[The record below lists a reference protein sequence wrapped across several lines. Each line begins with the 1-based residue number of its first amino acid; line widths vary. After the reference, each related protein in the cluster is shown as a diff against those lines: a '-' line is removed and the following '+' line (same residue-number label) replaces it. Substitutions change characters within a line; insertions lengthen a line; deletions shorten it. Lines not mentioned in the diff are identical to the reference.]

1 MAAPTPAKKST
12 SGFRMTPKAI
22 TAIVIAAVSFIFVF
36 SNAGEVTLS
45 WAWLEITAPGW
56 VMLLLLLGAGM
67 AVGFFLGR
75 NRYRK
80 K

>member
-1 MAAPTPAKKST
+1 MATPTPARKST
-12 SGFRMTPKAI
+12 SGIRLTPKAVI
-22 TAIVIAAVSFIFVF
+22 AIVVSAVSLIFVF
-36 SNAGEVTLS
+36 SNSGDVTLS

-75 NRYRK
+75 NRYKRK
-80 K
+80 